1 MPLDFNEIRQLLAT
15 IAQTD
20 ITEVSLKS

>member
-1 MPLDFNEIRQLLAT
+1 MTLDFNEIRQLLVT

-20 ITEVSLKS
+20 IAEVTLK